1 MVGFTHVEDIPEDDA
16 WEKEKERDDD
26 RPSSAV
32 SEADTT
38 GQDYTAHQLRG
49 TQIAREDIKWLEKIG
64 NGAMCEVFKVEFNG
78 KIAAGKKLFDKF
90 SDDSMSKP
98 FQDMVN
104 EVNFVADLGSH
115 PNVCEFYGFSL
126 GPNDSPV
133 LVMELIEGPTLE
145 DHFDHF
151 RAKKKK
157 MGGEARHHVQVDFRH
172 PLCTRIYARATYPAA
187 A

>member
-98 FQDMVN
+98 FQVLSPLQSSHHRSRYSHESM
-104 EVNFVADLGSH
+104 ADLGSH

-133 LVMELIEGPTLE
+133 LVMELIEVS
-145 DHFDHF
+145 FDVF
-151 RAKKKK
+151 SVR
-157 MGGEARHHVQVDFRH
+157 RPV
-172 PLCTRIYARATYPAA
+172 LT
-187 A
+187 